1 MEAGGCTE
9 PGEENMGPDAF
20 YVEEVQATLAHI
32 QELGISDLA
41 DRWIASNPGPQVT
54 IPETCNKRKSDFL
67 DNLSK
72 TVSQHKEHRKPE
84 VMSILKRRNSDQALI
99 HSSSLLLSDDP
110 CDMHS
115 EDSGSQGGHSEMSD
129 ENSNVRRR
137 KYDSNDEE
145 SDIDD
150 YGVGAVLLWV
160 FPFISFVGG
169 AHIPF

>member
-1 MEAGGCTE
+1 
-9 PGEENMGPDAF
+9 
-20 YVEEVQATLAHI
+20 
-32 QELGISDLA
+32 
-41 DRWIASNPGPQVT
+41 
-54 IPETCNKRKSDFL
+54 
-67 DNLSK
+67 
-72 TVSQHKEHRKPE
+72 
-84 VMSILKRRNSDQALI
+84 
-99 HSSSLLLSDDP
+99 
-110 CDMHS
+110 
-115 EDSGSQGGHSEMSD
+115 MSD